1 MSYVSW
7 LRERADELRAN
18 MTPSE
23 IVINNKFKKLKI
35 RFKTQVPIMVTEDRG
50 FIADFLLFGN
60 IILEVDGDSHK
71 PKTSQ
76 IYDQERTELLETKG
90 YKVVRISN
98 GSVHNKTKLVNEL
111 IRIMDEIDTNEA
123 RYCLYRL
130 RTQMPVKSKKK
141 EQKTKK
147 KKDYR
152 YDPDFKRKLFAVN
165 GW

>member
-71 PKTSQ
+71 PKASQ

-130 RTQMPVKSKKK
+130 RTQMPAKSKKK